1 MSYRPLI
8 HHIILGALS
17 TSLLLSVAC
26 GGGDDDASSDAGD
39 GGGATATTAGDAK
52 DTPSGESGAKFDPCQ
67 LLTGAELEEFAGEKM
82 DGGDPAI
89 AQGPMGI
96 TLCTWGATSER
107 SLTIAQVSVVR
118 EQDFSAQLKS
128 QKYTVKNLFE
138 GEKALH
144 TSVQDVAGIGESAY
158 RVGNVLNVLY
168 DGMTV
173 SVSLGKQ
180 GVETETLLAMAN
192 KAVARIP

>member
-1 MSYRPLI
+1 MSYRIFLR
-8 HHIILGALS
+8 HLTLGAFS
-17 TSLLLSVAC
+17 ASLLLSVAC

-39 GGGATATTAGDAK
+39 DVATSTTAAETKDTAPDAK
-52 DTPSGESGAKFDPCQ
+52 GAKFDPCE
-67 LLTGAELEEFAGEKM
+67 LLTAAELEELAGEKM

-118 EQDFSAQLKS
+118 EQDFADQLKS
-128 QKYTVKNLFE
+128 QKYTAKKLFE
-138 GEKALH
+138 DEKALH
-144 TSVQDVAGIGESAY
+144 SGVQDVAGIGQSAY

-180 GVETETLLAMAN
+180 GVETETLVAMAS
-192 KAVARIP
+192 KAVPRIP